1 MEQQTKDPR
10 VDQNMQIAR
19 DVIEHVNKGGMDDT
33 PIWDKHWSPECVS
46 VEGDG
51 SEHKGRA
58 AMLQKYEW
66 WLSAVKMHSCEC
78 EGPYANADGFAIKYT
93 IDCESRD
100 GSWPRMTMSEI
111 GTYTVKDGKVVR
123 ESFMG
128 CPMPGC

>member
-1 MEQQTKDPR
+1 MEQTKDPR
-10 VDQNMQIAR
+10 VDQNMRIASE
-19 DVIEHVNKGGMDDT
+19 VIEHVNKGGLDDT
-33 PIWDKHWSPECVS
+33 PIWDKYWSPDCVS

-51 SEHKGRA
+51 TEHKGRE
-58 AMLQKYEW
+58 AMLAKYEAW
-66 WLSAVKMHSCEC
+66 KGMVQMHSCEC

-100 GSWPRMTMSEI
+100 GTWPRMTMSEI
-111 GTYTVKDGKVVR
+111 GTYTVQDGKVVR